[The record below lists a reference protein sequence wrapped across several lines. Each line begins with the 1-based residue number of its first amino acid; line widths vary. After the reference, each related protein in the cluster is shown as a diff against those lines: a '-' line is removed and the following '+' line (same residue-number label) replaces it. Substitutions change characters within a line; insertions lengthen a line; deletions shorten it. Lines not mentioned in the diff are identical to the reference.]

1 MMAAPFLA
9 FFIGLC
15 LVRWGSP
22 RAALGMFFVAL
33 ALSVAMFLMHADQS
47 LSIQL

>member
-9 FFIGLC
+9 FLVSVCLARWSRPAAAIG
-15 LVRWGSP
+15 V
-22 RAALGMFFVAL
+22 FFVAL

-47 LSIQL
+47 LPIEL